1 MTVFVPHALPSAPGR
16 ARFTLRADPRL
27 WHLPALVLLLAYGVT
42 VLDFDQPPIG
52 IALLIAAT
60 LGTQWLCGRAVGLER
75 FDPLSALATALSLA
89 ILLRASSPAV
99 LMFAGSLSIAQKFVI
114 RVDGKH
120 VFNPSN
126 FGIAVLLLFTDA
138 AWISPAQWGSRAL
151 AAFCFASIAGLVL
164 SRAKRADIAL
174 AFLAAYAAILFG
186 RAFYL
191 GDPLAIPL
199 KQMQSGALLLFAF
212 FMITDPKTGTGPP
225 RRPHFLRWP
234 RGRHCS
240 VAAIRRIQPQRT
252 DVRAVFRLA
261 ARAAFGPALAARLP
275 LRMDETLSS
284 IEEEECGVFN
294 CATALR
300 AT

>member
-1 MTVFVPHALPSAPGR
+1 MTVYVPHASQSAPGR
-16 ARFTLRADPRL
+16 ARFALRADPRL

-42 VLDFDQPPIG
+42 VLDFDQPPIN

-60 LGTQWLCGRAVGLER
+60 LGTQWLCGRLVGLGR
-75 FDPLSALATALSLA
+75 FDPLSALATSLSLS

-99 LMFAGSLSIAQKFVI
+99 LMFAGFIAIVQKFVI

-126 FGIAVLLLFTDA
+126 FGIAVLLLFSDA

-151 AAFCFASIAGLVL
+151 AAFFFASIAGLVL

-212 FMITDPKTGTGPP
+212 FMITDPKTVPN
-225 RRPHFLRWP
+225 RRSARIFYAGL
-234 RGRHCS
+234 
-240 VAAIRRIQPQRT
+240 VAAIAAWLQFGEYNPNGLMYALFFASPLVPLLDRLWPHAQRPPRYEWT
-252 DVRAVFRLA
+252 KPVID
-261 ARAAFGPALAARLP
+261 
-275 LRMDETLSS
+275 
-284 IEEEECGVFN
+284 
-294 CATALR
+294 
-300 AT
+300 